1 MEDLYNQDFYMFA
14 FSTSLNVVEA
24 EQYADRCQPFKEGA
38 QTALFKDPVR
48 TAL

>member
-1 MEDLYNQDFYMFA
+1 MQKLCIINIRKTVQVAGGDN
-14 FSTSLNVVEA
+14 
-24 EQYADRCQPFKEGA
+24 CIIQPFKEGA